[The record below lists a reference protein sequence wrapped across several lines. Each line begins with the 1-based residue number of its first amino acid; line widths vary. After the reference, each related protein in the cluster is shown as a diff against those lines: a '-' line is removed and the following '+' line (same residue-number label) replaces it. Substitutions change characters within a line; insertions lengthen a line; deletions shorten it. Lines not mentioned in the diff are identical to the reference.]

1 MRTLI
6 LAGSFR
12 EAAVYARARGLRHY
26 RYAASAT
33 AVENFSAQR
42 VVQLPGFAKRPD
54 KHALITIAK
63 RVERR
68 GGEWI
73 EDEYVPEPVEE
84 TPLSRLATFT
94 RSDWLLGS
102 VEPTEDPR
110 GVADEIRRLG
120 QDFDRQYDAIA
131 ALDELGEDD
140 LRAVG
145 ATEEEVKLLTPKLT
159 DEQVAAVEAL
169 QPKKPEPKPAA
180 KPKRTRKTPTPRKTS
195 DSAIRLENKGSGRDS
210 VTVPEATTSVDDL
223 FED

>member
-26 RYAASAT
+26 RYAASAN
-33 AVENFSAQR
+33 AVENFAAQR
-42 VVQLPGFAKRPD
+42 VVQLPGFARRAD
-54 KHALITIAK
+54 KHALISIAK

-68 GGEWI
+68 GGEWV

-84 TPLSRLATFT
+84 TPLTKLAAFT
-94 RSDWLLGS
+94 RSDWLFGN
-102 VEPTEDPR
+102 
-110 GVADEIRRLG
+110 
-120 QDFDRQYDAIA
+120 
-131 ALDELGEDD
+131 
-140 LRAVG
+140 
-145 ATEEEVKLLTPKLT
+145 
-159 DEQVAAVEAL
+159 VAAVKPQSVVEREQSGDAPAPPPASFASE
-169 QPKKPEPKPAA
+169 PKKPEPKPAA

-195 DSAIRLENKGSGRDS
+195 DSAIPLENKGSGRDS

>member
-26 RYAASAT
+26 RYASSAA
-33 AVENFSAQR
+33 AVENFAAQR
-42 VVQLPGFAKRPD
+42 VVQLPGFARRAD
-54 KHALITIAK
+54 KHALLTIAK

-84 TPLSRLATFT
+84 TVLTRLAAFT
-94 RSDWLLGS
+94 QRDWLLGT
-102 VEPTEDPR
+102 V
-110 GVADEIRRLG
+110 DETPK
-120 QDFDRQYDAIA
+120 QTAQYDAIA
-131 ALDELGEDD
+131 AIGELGEDD

-159 DEQVAAVEAL
+159 DEQAAAL
-169 QPKKPEPKPAA
+169 DAANEPKKPEPKPAA

-195 DSAIRLENKGSGRDS
+195 DSAIPLVNKGAGSTP